1 MRLEIRDKKFRV
13 KNRVITKNVPTMK
26 KIHLLPIVAAV
37 FAVASCND
45 SEVLLENQP
54 GALQE
59 YIGFSNFTDLAT
71 RASVQPQ
78 DLEEYHTTFSVYATK
93 KSTVD
98 PADPVQYVFGQD
110 ASAAGGNKAGTVV
123 TWQKGATAP
132 NEWTYSPYRFWDK
145 QATYYFVA
153 FAPAS
158 APLALNYY
166 DKGLAVNNASN
177 NIVTTAAYALGGQ
190 NLQGTAA
197 TTDQI
202 YKGFD
207 NAAGNDCDIM
217 VAPVVY
223 EEGASHNADV
233 TLFFQHI
240 LAKLNVTVAKAAIL
254 DNSVV
259 KVQSL
264 TIDNL
269 LNKGTYSNNMY
280 DGGTYTSGWSTA
292 DYTSST
298 YTLQYQG
305 AETTLNAHDG
315 SKYYF
320 LESLVMPQV
329 IADAQSTL
337 TLRYSI
343 ETGTAPDTH
352 LENYIR
358 TIDLNDAFT
367 SFFDRYNYTLNL
379 TIEPEII
386 TFDASAVDWSDYSK
400 DNTIH

>member
-1 MRLEIRDKKFRV
+1 
-13 KNRVITKNVPTMK
+13 MK

-71 RASVQPQ
+71 RAAAVQPQ
-78 DLEEYHTTFSVYATK
+78 DLEAYHETFSVYATK

-98 PADPVQYVFGQD
+98 PADPVQYVFGGD
-110 ASAAGGNKAGTVV
+110 ASTAGGNLTGTTV
-123 TWQKGATAP
+123 TWDQGADAP
-132 NEWTYSPYRFWDK
+132 NDWTYSPYRFWDR

-197 TTDQI
+197 TTSQI
-202 YKGFD
+202 YTGFD
-207 NAAGNDCDIM
+207 NAGGNDCDIM

-233 TLFFQHI
+233 TFFFQHI
-240 LAKLNVTVAKAAIL
+240 LAKLNVTVAKDAIL
-254 DNSVV
+254 DNAVV
-259 KVQSL
+259 KVKSL

-269 LNKGTYSNNMY
+269 LNKGTYSNNAY
-280 DGGTYTSGWSTA
+280 NGGTYTSGWNTA

-305 AETTLNAHDG
+305 AETTLNASNGD
-315 SKYYF
+315 KYFF

-343 ETGTAPDTH
+343 ETGAGTAASH

-379 TIEPEII
+379 TIEPEVI
-386 TFDASAVDWSDYSK
+386 TFNANAVDWSDFSDDK
-400 DNTIH
+400 TLN